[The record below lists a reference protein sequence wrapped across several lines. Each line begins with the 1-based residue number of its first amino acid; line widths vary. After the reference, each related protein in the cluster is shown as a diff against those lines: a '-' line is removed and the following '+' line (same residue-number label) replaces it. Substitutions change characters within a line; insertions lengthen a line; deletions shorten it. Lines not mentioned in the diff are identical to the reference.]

1 MAASLAFAWL
11 GFHGCAAS
19 GGMLVPGQNRIIL
32 QNLSIE
38 YYNVAEAYFNLK
50 NYSKAIEYYKLAM
63 RDENLYTQAYYKLG
77 RSYALGSD
85 WNNAM
90 KVFEDLKSRDPENS
104 EIEASIAY
112 INVMSGNIDAAA
124 VQYRDLIEKYPNE
137 QTFLENY
144 LSLLLDTGRGELAEK
159 QYVLLKERFPDSKL
173 VSSLSQRIAEI
184 VDNAIQEPPETK
196 DKAEG
201 SK

>member
-1 MAASLAFAWL
+1 
-11 GFHGCAAS
+11 
-19 GGMLVPGQNRIIL
+19 MLVPGQNRIIL

-63 RDENLYTQAYYKLG
+63 RDENLYAQAYYKLG

-85 WNNAM
+85 WTNAM
-90 KVFEDLKSRDPENS
+90 KVFEELKSRDPENS

-144 LSLLLDTGRGELAEK
+144 LALLLDTGRGELAEK